1 MLETW
6 DIDRFPLKIAAPTPG
21 QIAAEK
27 WLRDNPEKPLQPVD
41 SDTIRRLINEDR
53 DTQHSNIVGAPTGGG
68 GISEGGGMHYGPGYN
83 QPGRVYPG
91 QADREPGSSG
101 YYMPGVTHH
110 PLSEDDEDH
119 DEDTEPEEYHIV
131 TRPRDAIHGLNVFD
145 EHPYSAF
152 GNAYEYNPSSAMDMF
167 AEDHPEYDTERY
179 PDTATHEIVS
189 AHPAEHHDDWHRDLA
204 DEDAVFNNRIAPHG
218 LQRESPE
225 VPGHRVY
232 RYETGNGIVHRL
244 WHSPYSANGPGW
256 VTSRYDPNYERE
268 NQLPWT
274 EHPDS
279 ASEDSLGDALAQ
291 IRHNRAHVRG

>member
-1 MLETW
+1 MFEAW
-6 DIDRFPLKIAAPTPG
+6 WEHPG
-21 QIAAEK
+21 QIEK
-27 WLRDNPEKPLQPVD
+27 Q
-41 SDTIRRLINEDR
+41 
-53 DTQHSNIVGAPTGGG
+53 A
-68 GISEGGGMHYGPGYN
+68 ISEAGLPESDAEWKTWEEA
-83 QPGRVYPG
+83 QRALGR
-91 QADREPGSSG
+91 DRGENEAGHSEYDPSVWMMGKHAPKHDKYHTDHG
-101 YYMPGVTHH
+101 DVGDFLGDTGD
-110 PLSEDDEDH
+110 EDDEDW
-119 DEDTEPEEYHIV
+119 DDREPDEYHIV

-145 EHPYSAF
+145 EHPYHAF
-152 GNAYEYNPSSAMDMF
+152 GHAYEGTPSSAMDMF

-179 PDTATHEIVS
+179 PDTATHEIVH
-189 AHPAEHHDDWHRDLA
+189 AHSPEEHDSWHRNLA
-204 DEDAVFNNRIAPHG
+204 NEDQTFNSRIAPHG

-225 VPGHRVY
+225 VPGHRAY

-244 WHSPYSANGPGW
+244 WHSPYSSNGPGW